1 MGHDAKREVFVVDEG
16 FQFKYSVLLA
26 ATGLIVSAL
35 IGYIFYNYVNSH
47 DNTLLVSGLNQ
58 SKEAV
63 LFLESQRKLLL
74 IKIAAVGV
82 TVTFFMFLVGLV
94 FSSRVSGAVFSI
106 RRSIDSIH
114 TSGDLSVRFRVR
126 QKDELKE
133 LVQDLNKL
141 MTKLDNKYGEDEISK
156 KNNN

>member
-1 MGHDAKREVFVVDEG
+1 MKREVFVVDEG
-16 FQFKYSVLLA
+16 FQLKYSILLA
-26 ATGLIVSAL
+26 VTGLVVSIL
-35 IGYIFYNYVNSH
+35 VGYVFYSYVNAH
-47 DNTLLVSGLNQ
+47 DNTLLMAGLNQ
-58 SKEAV
+58 SKEAM
-63 LFLESQRKLLL
+63 LFLEHQRKLLM
-74 IKIAAVGV
+74 IKIAAVGI

-106 RRSIDSIH
+106 RRSIDNIH
-114 TSGDLSVRFRVR
+114 ASGDLSVRFKVR

-141 MTKLDNKYGEDEISK
+141 MNKMDDKYGKGQVSK

>member
-1 MGHDAKREVFVVDEG
+1 MKREVFVVDEG
-16 FQFKYSVLLA
+16 FQLKYSILLA
-26 ATGLIVSAL
+26 VTGLVVSIL
-35 IGYIFYNYVNSH
+35 VGYVFYSYVNTH

-58 SKEAV
+58 SKEAI
-63 LFLESQRKLLL
+63 LFLERQRKLLM
-74 IKIAAVGV
+74 IKIAAVGI

-114 TSGDLSVRFRVR
+114 ASEDLSVRFKVR

-141 MTKLDNKYGEDEISK
+141 MNKMDDKYGKGPVSK

>member
-1 MGHDAKREVFVVDEG
+1 MGNNVKREVFVVDEG
-16 FQFKYSVLLA
+16 FQLKYSVLLA
-26 ATGLIVSAL
+26 VTGLVVSFL
-35 IGYIFYNYVNSH
+35 VGYVFYNYVNSH

-63 LFLESQRKLLL
+63 LFLERQRKLLL
-74 IKIAAVGV
+74 IKIAAVSV

-141 MTKLDNKYGEDEISK
+141 MNKLDDKYGETSVSK

>member
-1 MGHDAKREVFVVDEG
+1 MGSSIKREVFVVDEG
-16 FQFKYSVLLA
+16 FQLKYSILLA
-26 ATGLIVSAL
+26 TTG
-35 IGYIFYNYVNSH
+35 
-47 DNTLLVSGLNQ
+47 LLVSFLVGYVFYSYVNAHDNALLVAGLNQ

-63 LFLESQRKLLL
+63 LFLERQRKLLM

-82 TVTFFMFLVGLV
+82 TITFFMFLVGLV

-126 QKDELKE
+126 KKDELKE
-133 LVQDLNKL
+133 LVGDLNKL
-141 MTKLDNKYGEDEISK
+141 MNKLDAKYGEGSVSK
-156 KNNN
+156 KDND